1 MFQLIF
7 SNIVGIVLYL
17 GVINLL
23 AAAVTVYDKKQAR
36 AHGRRVPEKN
46 LFTLA
51 ILGGVPAMLVTMHII
66 RHKTQHK
73 RFMLGLPLLLL
84 AQLIIVALLYRIN
97 H

>member
-17 GVINLL
+17 GVINLI

-46 LFTLA
+46 LFTFGNSWGCTGDA
-51 ILGGVPAMLVTMHII
+51 GYHAYYT
-66 RHKTQHK
+66 
-73 RFMLGLPLLLL
+73 
-84 AQLIIVALLYRIN
+84 A
-97 H
+97 